1 MRVKKVEDTA
11 LNDSTEPFSYLDFL
25 YLNSRILRSSWQHAR
40 LDQWL
45 DRFLYTE
52 KVTGSN
58 PVSSIFFCPPLP
70 LPAFSRPWAIFRS
83 TREVYRTIVT
93 EMWLIDWTFL
103 FWLFPSRGGEFNP
116 HLIIRYFP
124 PAEQATGAFVPFLI
138 EYSQNC
144 SPRSRTVVS

>member
-1 MRVKKVEDTA
+1 MYRIKHKSVAQRVAGHFAVRVKKVEDTA
-11 LNDSTEPFSYLDFL
+11 LNDSIEAFSYLDFL

-83 TREVYRTIVT
+83 NREVHRTNSHGDVCGQ
-93 EMWLIDWTFL
+93 
-103 FWLFPSRGGEFNP
+103 S
-116 HLIIRYFP
+116 
-124 PAEQATGAFVPFLI
+124 TGPLVVFVVLLSSIPTHYVPLG
-138 EYSQNC
+138 
-144 SPRSRTVVS
+144 